1 MRAEKQKNWQEQSFS
16 WIAENK
22 SLVLLVTNVLYIVLI
37 GISLI
42 SIYSIYNDQE
52 IYNFFAINRAWFGRA
67 ALSVLL
73 LVLTP
78 GVLGR
83 FGIEI
88 RISRI
93 ITLYRRRFGILV
105 FLLAFTHF
113 FLVGLPKL
121 VGIEPI
127 TVLLFQLFGFA
138 ALTILFFMFLTS
150 NNFSLKRLGK
160 RWKWLHRLVYVALL
174 FILLHTS
181 MQRISPWS
189 VLAGV
194 FLAGEILS
202 FVYAYVKGGSFFN
215 KPSKNEPS

>member
-1 MRAEKQKNWQEQSFS
+1 MQAEKQKNWQEQSFS
-16 WIAENK
+16 WFAENK

-42 SIYSIYNDQE
+42 STYSIYNDQE

-78 GVLGR
+78 GILGR

-88 RISRI
+88 RVSRI
-93 ITLYRRRFGILV
+93 ITLYRRRLGILV

-127 TVLLFQLFGFA
+127 TVLLFQIFGFA
-138 ALTILFFMFLTS
+138 ALTILFFMFSTS
-150 NNFSLKRLGK
+150 NSFSLKRLGK
-160 RWKWLHRLVYVALL
+160 RWKWLHRLIYIALL
-174 FILLHTS
+174 FILLHIAFQRVSLWSISATIFLVLEITS
-181 MQRISPWS
+181 F
-189 VLAGV
+189 G
-194 FLAGEILS
+194 
-202 FVYAYVKGGSFFN
+202 YAYIKGGAFFN
-215 KPSKNEPS
+215 KPN